1 MVGYSTAIGAD
12 TFGDAGGA
20 HSPIIGW
27 AYDGNPIYGGY
38 AYNDPSDINSGIK
51 ILTSSY
57 ELATTEVSDR
67 PSGFAAGFFVED
79 YKFTDSGDLD
89 EHNGRYAKTPEYPNG
104 VYAYHA
110 TITSDGKNS
119 KFPFFI
125 GESYSSVPV
134 TQNINQTFDFNSSD
148 LRRNTLP
155 YVAGD
160 KFATNDFVSEPNE
173 ILVQSAV
180 IDSIT
185 RGSVDGFKINNSGT
199 DYRVGETVTFDN
211 DGTNGGGLS
220 AYVGRVSGKSI
231 VDVTTTIQSHQNAV
245 LVWEKSGAVSVN
257 VDPSHGYFDNDQIAV
272 SGLSTFIS
280 GLTKSHKIGVSSERT
295 RLSVQVASNSTV
307 GFVTDIFVNRVV
319 DSISVGSTLGI
330 GTETLS
336 VLGTYPDKKVVRVLR
351 GIVGAAHTA
360 NTDVFVS
367 PSKFTLPVNV
377 SYFDS
382 AVNDKVFFNS
392 IQSVGIGTTV
402 GSSSSKGYFTGSR
415 QYSISVPTQGIYLTQ
430 PSLQD
435 R

>member
-1 MVGYSTAIGAD
+1 MIQ
-12 TFGDAGGA
+12 
-20 HSPIIGW
+20 
-27 AYDGNPIYGGY
+27 
-38 AYNDPSDINSGIK
+38 
-51 ILTSSY
+51 LQ
-57 ELATTEVSDR
+57 E
-67 PSGFAAGFFVED
+67 
-79 YKFTDSGDLD
+79 
-89 EHNGRYAKTPEYPNG
+89 
-104 VYAYHA
+104 
-110 TITSDGKNS
+110 
-119 KFPFFI
+119 
-125 GESYSSVPV
+125 
-134 TQNINQTFDFNSSD
+134 
-148 LRRNTLP
+148 
-155 YVAGD
+155 
-160 KFATNDFVSEPNE
+160 
-173 ILVQSAV
+173 
-180 IDSIT
+180 
-185 RGSVDGFKINNSGT
+185 GSVDGFKINNSGT

-220 AYVGRVSGKSI
+220 AYVGRVTGKSI
-231 VDVTTTIQSHQNAV
+231 VDLTTTIESHQNTV

-257 VDPSHGYFDNDQIAV
+257 VDPSHGYFDNDQIVV

-295 RLSVQVASNSTV
+295 RLSVQVAANSTV

-415 QYSISVPTQGIYLTQ
+415 QYTISVPTQGIYLPNHPFKTGEQ
-430 PSLQD
+430 VTFERFAGSA
-435 R
+435 RIYRF